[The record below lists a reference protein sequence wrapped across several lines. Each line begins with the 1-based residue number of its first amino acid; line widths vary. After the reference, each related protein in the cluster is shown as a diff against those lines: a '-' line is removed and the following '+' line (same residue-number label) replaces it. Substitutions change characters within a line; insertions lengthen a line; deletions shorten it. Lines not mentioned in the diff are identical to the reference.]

1 MAFRHGVRGSEQA
14 TAVAAVNETTA
25 GLIVAVGTAP
35 INLAKEPS
43 VNKVQILYNTNELAT
58 YFGQSQDFKKY
69 TLSEVADCAFNLFG
83 IAPVVFINVLDRE
96 KHSKDGTK
104 QLTITN
110 KKAKIEE
117 EGIFLDS
124 VVVKNGAE
132 GAATLTADVDYFVK
146 FDNNG
151 FIDFTFVDD
160 AVKTINCTFKQLD
173 PSMVTPTDIIG
184 GENIENGE
192 LTGLELVNNVFPETR
207 LVPGI
212 LIAPGFSDNPA
223 VNAVMK
229 TKAQNVS
236 RYFQAEAYSDLDT
249 KTVKNYSKVPAWKEQ
264 NNYTSTFDFALW
276 PQVKLADKQYRMST
290 QAACLTAQTDQQNGD
305 IPYVSPSNK
314 ALQMTS
320 LVLDDG
326 TPVVLGPS
334 QAEYLN
340 GQGITTALNWIG
352 GWRLWGNHTG
362 CFPANTDVKDSF
374 LANRRMHNFIQNT
387 LILNTWQKVDD
398 PTSDLQIDW
407 VLDTFGMWLN
417 SLESAGAIIGGR
429 IEFLAADNPETSLVA
444 GKTKFRVYLATPV
457 PNEDIEYVV
466 EYDVK
471 YFQNLFE

>member
-124 VVVKNGAE
+124 LVVKNGAE

-160 AVKTINCTFKQLD
+160 AVKMINCTFKQLD
-173 PSMVTPTDIIG
+173 PTMVTPVDIIG
-184 GENIENGE
+184 GENIETGE

-223 VNAVMK
+223 VNAVLK
-229 TKAQNVS
+229 TKAQNIN
-236 RYFQAEAYSDLDT
+236 RYFKSVSYSDLDT